1 MLKIFKRNQDVMF
14 QVLFAE
20 RTLLKVFL
28 YQKSTVSDRNC
39 FLKIKMNLM
48 SLKKKEVTFWNL
60 RGKNTSK
67 SLNFSHMNT
76 NAIKDIWWKDATFW
90 LCSKTVSVIFHKCLS
105 AREYRFFFV
114 KKNWQN
120 VSKSNCFAIGAG
132 KANDL
137 LVWVQSLALLFK
149 NQRNGFIYRLRKF
162 RGMIFCVSATFCCKW
177 EENIIV
183 NAFIEK
189 IEIKHAS
196 YDIKMKLFPWRV
208 GYI

>member
-1 MLKIFKRNQDVMF
+1 
-14 QVLFAE
+14 
-20 RTLLKVFL
+20 
-28 YQKSTVSDRNC
+28 
-39 FLKIKMNLM
+39 
-48 SLKKKEVTFWNL
+48 
-60 RGKNTSK
+60 
-67 SLNFSHMNT
+67 MNT

-120 VSKSNCFAIGAG
+120 VSKSNCFAIEAG

-162 RGMIFCVSATFCCKW
+162 RGMIFCVCATFCCKW

-208 GYI
+208 GYIWLWNDLNFNAYEEE